1 MLHDD
6 DTPKTFYPPSVY
18 LHSASLLIPNKLKS
32 NFSKFGNLFQNII
45 KKRCRSNVVE
55 KFRKFSD
62 SVWVG
67 FEALIIEKILKEE

>member
-18 LHSASLLIPNKLKS
+18 LHSASLIPNKLKS

-55 KFRKFSD
+55 KFRKVSD
-62 SVWVG
+62 SVWVSLK
-67 FEALIIEKILKEE
+67 AAMIKNTLKEE